1 MKQMWSPWRSVHI
14 NQVTG
19 NQVKDNQIAGKPE
32 PDSTDN
38 QTSDAPSVFSRLA
51 RQNKDKEN
59 LILWRG
65 ASVFVIMNLYPYNS
79 GHLLI
84 VPYREIA
91 QYEELTNEEMNEIA
105 QTINLCI
112 RSVKEVL
119 KPEGINVGMNL
130 GKAAGAGIPDHLH
143 VHIVPRWNGD
153 TNFMPTIA
161 EIKVIPESI
170 HDTYNKLRHVME
182 GVDLAK
188 L

>member
-14 NQVTG
+14 NRV
-19 NQVKDNQIAGKPE
+19 NDNQNEGQQDHKHE
-32 PDSTDN
+32 SVGTDN
-38 QTSDAPSVFSRLA
+38 QPPGTPSVFSRLVK
-51 RQNKDKEN
+51 QNKDSEN

-65 ASVFVIMNLYPYNS
+65 TSVFVIMNLYPYNN

-84 VPYREIA
+84 VPYREVA
-91 QYEELTNEEMNEIA
+91 QYEDLTRVEMHEMA

-119 KPEGINVGMNL
+119 KPDGINIGMNL

-143 VHIVPRWNGD
+143 MHIVPRWSGD

-161 EIKVIPESI
+161 EIKVIPESLN
-170 HDTYNKLRHVME
+170 DTYNKLRHVME
-182 GVDLAK
+182 GVDLSN